1 MKPLIHHRVLLSSP
15 QRYAVLLT
23 AVQADENDHYRLRE
37 KLELL
42 KPEDIITDLAFRSH
56 GTSHS

>member
-1 MKPLIHHRVLLSSP
+1 MTVLLSSP

-23 AVQADENDHYRLRE
+23 AVQTDENDHYRLRE